1 MCVTHLIGGYG
12 MYKRNRTGLGYLCRH
27 IISAVT
33 MMSGVVVG
41 IGSLHAEPL
50 FDWMTGPVVKL
61 TGQADAA
68 GAQRSTS
75 QVPDSERYATSP
87 GYVSVIAEDATSQV
101 IEVARGYLQHR
112 SAVVIECRTS
122 GAQCVAAVS
131 RTAKAIGFGAPKN
144 AEAVAVYPHPEQGY
158 FVTAFSAD
166 PGRLAGTSGYASL
179 RTLNGQ

>member
-1 MCVTHLIGGYG
+1 
-12 MYKRNRTGLGYLCRH
+12 MYKRNRTGQIKLSRH

-33 MMSGVVVG
+33 MMSGILVG
-41 IGSLHAEPL
+41 VGSLHAEPI

-61 TGQADAA
+61 TGQSDAA
-68 GAQRSTS
+68 STQRSTS
-75 QVPDSERYATSP
+75 RVAESERYASSP

-101 IEVARGYLQHR
+101 IEAARGYLQHR

-158 FVTAFSAD
+158 FVTAFSAN
-166 PGRLAGTSGYASL
+166 PGRLAGTTGYASL
-179 RTLNGQ
+179 RTLNGK